1 MCWFYDLLML
11 FFPVNCLLCGKRL
24 PAPGEVICLSCEHKI
39 PRTGYTGLI
48 KNPVFLG
55 FWGRVPV
62 EHCTSLFRFEKGSS
76 YQSLLHDLKYRGNR
90 RVGLYLGRL
99 LGHDLKNSPYALCD
113 VIVPVPLHRKRLRQR
128 GYNQSE
134 IIATG
139 VSEILHIPI
148 EVNLLTRKVHRA
160 SQTFMGRYERFENVS
175 GSFGISRKAPPMYGK
190 KILLI
195 DDVVTTGATLEA
207 CCQVL
212 FRKYDCGIYIATV
225 CCA

>member
-1 MCWFYDLLML
+1 MLML

-39 PRTGYTGLI
+39 PRTGYTGLH
-48 KNPVFLG
+48 KNPVFMG

-76 YQSLLHDLKYRGNR
+76 YQALLHDLKYRGNR
-90 RVGLYLGRL
+90 KVGLYLGRL
-99 LGHDLKNSPYALCD
+99 LGQDLKNSPYALCD
-113 VIVPVPLHRKRLRQR
+113 VIVPVPIHRKRQRQR

-139 VSEILHIPI
+139 VSEILHIPM
-148 EVNLLTRKVHRA
+148 EANLLTRKIHRA
-160 SQTFMGRYERFENVS
+160 SQTLMGRYERWVNVS
-175 GSFGISRKAPPMYGK
+175 GSFDISRKGPPLYGK

-212 FRKYDCGIYIATV
+212 IRKYECGVYIATV

>member
-1 MCWFYDLLML
+1 ML
-11 FFPVNCLLCGKRL
+11 FFPVNCLLCSKRL
-24 PAPGEVICLSCEHKI
+24 PAPGEVICLSCEQKI
-39 PRTGYTGLI
+39 PRTGYTSLP
-48 KNPVFLG
+48 KNPVHMG

-62 EHCTSLFRFEKGSS
+62 EHSTSLFRFEKGSS

-99 LGHDLKNSPYALCD
+99 LGHDLKNASYAFCD
-113 VIVPVPLHRKRLRQR
+113 VIVPVPLHRKRFRQR

-134 IIATG
+134 IISMG
-139 VSEILHIPI
+139 VSEIINIPV
-148 EVNLLTRKVHRA
+148 EPNLLMRNIHKG

-175 GSFGISRKAPPMYGK
+175 GSFGIAKKAPPMNGK

-207 CCQVL
+207 CCQILYRQYSCQV
-212 FRKYDCGIYIATV
+212 YIATV

>member
-1 MCWFYDLLML
+1 MCWLYDLLML

-24 PAPGEVICLSCEHKI
+24 PSTGEVICLGCEQKI
-39 PRTGYTGLI
+39 PRTGYTGQH

-55 FWGRVPV
+55 FWGRVHV

-90 RVGLYLGRL
+90 KVGLYLGRL
-99 LGHDLKNSPYALCD
+99 LGHDLKNSPYAQCD
-113 VIVPVPLHRKRLRQR
+113 VIVPVPLHRKRLRKR

-139 VSEILHIPI
+139 VSEILNIPV
-148 EVNLLTRKVHRA
+148 EANLLTRKVHRA

-175 GSFGISRKAPPMYGK
+175 GSFGISRKAPSVYRK

-212 FRKYDCGIYIATV
+212 LRKYKCAVYMATV